1 MSADD
6 ILRMTEPPQPA
17 SAATPPTERVP
28 EMSPDEVLAFAED
41 GEVEEM
47 DPREVALQAA
57 TSMYDWRNP
66 APDRETYFA
75 NTATLADLKKQ
86 GVEAEGPGVGA
97 MIGDLFVSA
106 TDAITSALWKYD
118 PSNEG
123 GGITMRN
130 AADYL
135 TGGAYSGLQGEA
147 STFSPPMAMANTLLR
162 GGATAAGAVEFAKD
176 FYKVLGR
183 GLASAPKYRVE
194 ETGEFV
200 YPGAMMPDLGMGDT
214 TFDLLQ
220 MYKQQG
226 KTLRP
231 TNKEDLK
238 DLEYGQFLQKR
249 EATQQLETLME
260 QGTSSG
266 VGTIARSV
274 GVPEQ
279 VVAAGGGMLDS
290 ISQAVDTLA
299 VASTLAPAGYR
310 TADLPWNQTQRPVQ
324 SQSMLL
330 SMLDPGMAAA
340 GALAPV
346 RFGISAAAKNATA
359 RTIDIT
365 ARAAGKV
372 GNLGTKGEVAAKTAR
387 QVKRLV
393 GSAGLGYVTNII
405 GQGSE
410 SEAAQELT
418 KVLNYGLG
426 AYAAFTGGALVL
438 RGYSKYAGKVAHVLR
453 ESAVPGTSLD
463 KGARAAVAVN
473 PDVPLR
479 YKDPLVR
486 PSAYTSMEST
496 PARLSKDMTLSPR
509 ARKLFGNLADW
520 RAVQTVRGAS
530 AATSGAA
537 KGVLAN
543 VPFSEPM
550 RAAGEEDAANLMLGL
565 GAVIGAPAGVASRYA
580 GTAARRVSAADS
592 DVGRMLGEVQQLGTK
607 RPPARAD
614 VEVRRTLTEVELAGG
629 DVSAVVNNLTPD
641 QLNEFAAVQGYFRDT
656 VDLVPLNAVDFEA
669 NVGVLADGKSAGPV
683 FYHAPDGERPRVFVN
698 VEDAKTIRAGDLGR
712 AFLKSDT
719 MPDSQKAAMIN
730 GVDTLYT
737 PEQIAARELQIAKAE
752 VEARYAKRGVKVGD
766 NDPEVDL
773 RIAMNRAQWQQEF
786 GDAGLGVRQA
796 IAAEDLANGVVDWNR
811 MRRGL
816 PLGANPITFMENVL
830 GAQARGLQISGVRI
844 DPETGRPLDTPES
857 IKRTNP
863 AAADDPSVV
872 AATRNYADGYNK
884 MRRDPTNE
892 TPAVESLSPERVAQ
906 IEVSMT
912 DAPMRARQIMDMA
925 GGPEGPTLAATDPTF
940 GWRQEGN
947 RRILSGSRLPDRV
960 RFASHWKPHFEMM
973 DQVQTAM
980 DSGDFVVMRWDTIGK
995 SADVTKRDGPQ
1006 YGAITREGIIT
1017 RWKATTGRKSEGY
1030 KGGGNLNVEIADYTT
1045 LRNSVLTVLEKKHPA
1060 LDPARGGPGASLS
1073 AVMADVDT
1081 YLANRRAGMD
1091 LGAGLTPERLRIAEA
1106 LTLGRRGNIFDGVV
1120 PRDGI
1125 FRDARIELVETIQPT
1140 GRRGHNMMSNNP
1152 DGSFTQPPAKPM
1164 PDMGS
1169 DVVPLSTRLRPNM
1182 RGQSGAIDVSIITDL
1197 FGEGPKGRAKAV
1209 PEGAA
1214 TGGARGQAMPD
1225 ITITPDEA
1233 RRQGLVGPVYHG
1245 SPDFKGRKFDPK
1257 YRARSSGLSRGG
1269 FSFTEDVA
1277 SADGYAGA
1285 GVDSAQAAV
1294 DAANDVMR
1302 DLGARMESGLKL
1314 REFADVSELPEFNV
1328 RYADDMDGL
1337 ASYFND
1343 LSKRIPKDLGSRL
1356 RDAAKAIN
1364 EPANPVVVEA
1374 YLRNPKEMMID
1385 GRRLLVADNPD
1396 DIFVSAARP
1405 PQQ

>member
-1 MSADD
+1 MAQAMTAEEFLRDEDVEQLTAAPVAPTAADVPPP
-6 ILRMTEPPQPA
+6 MTAEEYMAFEEDEP
-17 SAATPPTERVP
+17 E
-28 EMSPDEVLAFAED
+28 
-41 GEVEEM
+41 GE
-47 DPREVALQAA
+47 DPREFMLQDAM
-57 TSMYDWRNP
+57 SMYDWRNP

-86 GVEAEGPGVGA
+86 GVEAQGPGVGA
-97 MIGDLFVSA
+97 MAQDLFVSA
-106 TDAITSALWKYD
+106 VDAISSAVWKYD
-118 PSNEG
+118 PANEG
-123 GGITMRN
+123 TITPRN
-130 AADYL
+130 VADFV
-135 TGGAYSGLQGEA
+135 TKGAFSNLQGKA
-147 STFSPPMAMANTLLR
+147 STYNPAAAAYDSFVLR

-200 YPGAMMPDLGMGDT
+200 YPGAMMPDAGMGDT

-231 TNKEDLK
+231 TNEEDLK
-238 DLEYGQFLQKR
+238 DLEFGQFLQKR

-290 ISQAVDTLA
+290 INQAVDTLA
-299 VASTLAPAGYR
+299 VASGLAPAGYR

-346 RFGISAAAKNATA
+346 RFGISAAAKGAVA

-372 GNLGTKGEVAAKTAR
+372 GNLGTKGAAAAKTAR
-387 QVKRLV
+387 QVKRLL

-418 KVLNYGLG
+418 KMLNYGLG

-486 PSAYTSMEST
+486 PSMYTSMEST
-496 PARLSKDMTLSPR
+496 PARLSYDMSLSPR
-509 ARKLFGNLADW
+509 ARKLFGTLSDW
-520 RAVQTVRGAS
+520 RAVQAVRGGS
-530 AATSGAA
+530 AAVSGAA

-592 DVGRMLGEVQQLGTK
+592 DIGRMLGEVQQLGTE
-607 RPPARAD
+607 RPPARAPRANPD
-614 VEVRRTLTEVELAGG
+614 TEVMRTLTEVELAGG
-629 DVSAVVNNLTPD
+629 DVSAMAKNLSPE

-752 VEARYAKRGVKVGD
+752 VEARYAKHGVKVGD

-773 RIAMNRAQWQQEF
+773 RIAMNRAQWQREF

-863 AAADDPSVV
+863 AAADDPAV
-872 AATRNYADGYNK
+872 AQGLKNYTEGYNK
-884 MRRDPTNE
+884 MRRDPANE
-892 TPAVESLSPERVAQ
+892 TPVAEPVSPERAAA
-906 IEVSMT
+906 IELSMT
-912 DAPMRARQIMDMA
+912 DAPMRARQIMDLA
-925 GGPEGPTLAATDPTF
+925 GGPDGPALSPTDTSF

-947 RRILSGSRLPDRV
+947 RRILAGRSLPDRV
-960 RFASHWKPHFEMM
+960 RFANHWKPHLEMI
-973 DQVQTAM
+973 DTVQAAINDGTPVAVRF
-980 DSGDFVVMRWDTIGK
+980 DALGP
-995 SADVTKRDGPQ
+995 SADVTKRPGPQ
-1006 YGAITREGIIT
+1006 YGATTREGVLV
-1017 RWKATTGRKSEGY
+1017 RWQATTGRKRENY
-1030 KGGGNLNVEIADYTT
+1030 KGGGELNVLLADMTT
-1045 LRNSVLTVLEKKHPA
+1045 LRNRAINVLEAKHPT
-1060 LDPARGGPGASLS
+1060 LDPSRGGPGYSL
-1073 AVMADVDT
+1073 AAIMADAET
-1081 YLANRRAGMD
+1081 YIANKGRNADPGT
-1091 LGAGLTPERLRIAEA
+1091 GLTPERLRVAKGLIEYGPDNVFGG
-1106 LTLGRRGNIFDGVV
+1106 LIDK
-1120 PRDGI
+1120 DGI
-1125 FRDARIELVETIQPT
+1125 WRTPRLELIESVTPT
-1140 GRRGHNMMSNNP
+1140 GRRGHNMVGNNA
-1152 DGSFTQPPAKPM
+1152 DGTFTQPPPKPM

-1169 DVVPLSTRLRPNM
+1169 DVVPPSTR
-1182 RGQSGAIDVSIITDL
+1182 
-1197 FGEGPKGRAKAV
+1197 F
-1209 PEGAA
+1209 
-1214 TGGARGQAMPD
+1214 
-1225 ITITPDEA
+1225 
-1233 RRQGLVGPVYHG
+1233 
-1245 SPDFKGRKFDPK
+1245 
-1257 YRARSSGLSRGG
+1257 
-1269 FSFTEDVA
+1269 
-1277 SADGYAGA
+1277 
-1285 GVDSAQAAV
+1285 
-1294 DAANDVMR
+1294 
-1302 DLGARMESGLKL
+1302 
-1314 REFADVSELPEFNV
+1314 
-1328 RYADDMDGL
+1328 
-1337 ASYFND
+1337 
-1343 LSKRIPKDLGSRL
+1343 
-1356 RDAAKAIN
+1356 
-1364 EPANPVVVEA
+1364 
-1374 YLRNPKEMMID
+1374 
-1385 GRRLLVADNPD
+1385 
-1396 DIFVSAARP
+1396 RP

>member
-17 SAATPPTERVP
+17 SAATPPTARVP

-75 NTATLADLKKQ
+75 NTSTLGELKKQ

-106 TDAITSALWKYD
+106 ADAVSSALWKYD

-123 GGITMRN
+123 MVTPRN
-130 AADYL
+130 LADFV
-135 TGGAYSGLQGEA
+135 TGGAFSNLQGKA
-147 STFSPPMAMANTLLR
+147 STYNPPVAFANTILR
-162 GGATAAGAVEFAKD
+162 GGATVAGANEFNLD
-176 FYKVLGR
+176 FYKTLSR
-183 GLASAPKYRVE
+183 GLASSPKYRVE

-200 YPGAMMPDLGMGDT
+200 YPGAMMPDAGMGDT
-214 TFDLLQ
+214 TFDLIQ

-231 TNKEDLK
+231 TNAEDLK

-249 EATQQLETLME
+249 DATQQLETLLE
-260 QGTSSG
+260 QGTESG

-290 ISQAVDTLA
+290 INQAVDTLA
-299 VASTLAPAGYR
+299 VASTLAPSGYR
-310 TADLPWNQTQRPVQ
+310 TADLPWNQTQRPIE
-324 SQSMLL
+324 SQAMLGSMLL
-330 SMLDPGMAAA
+330 DPGAIGA

-346 RFGISAAAKNATA
+346 RFGLSAAAKNATA

-372 GNLGTKGEVAAKTAR
+372 GNLGTRGAAAAKTAR

-393 GSAGLGYVTNII
+393 GAGGLGYVTNII

-592 DVGRMLGEVQQLGTK
+592 DIGRMLGEVQQLGTE
-607 RPPARAD
+607 RPPTRAPRANPD
-614 VEVRRTLTEVELAGG
+614 AEVMRTLTEVELAGG
-629 DVSAVVNNLTPD
+629 DVSAMAKNLSPE
-641 QLNEFAAVQGYFRDT
+641 QLNEFAAVQGYFRDA

-752 VEARYAKRGVKVGD
+752 VEARYAKHGVKVGD
-766 NDPEVDL
+766 NDPEVGL

-863 AAADDPSVV
+863 AAADDPAV
-872 AATRNYADGYNK
+872 AQGLKNYTDGYNK
-884 MRRDPTNE
+884 MRRDPANE
-892 TPAVESLSPERVAQ
+892 TPVSEPVSPERTAA
-906 IEVSMT
+906 IELSMT
-912 DAPMRARQIMDMA
+912 DAPMRARQIIDLA
-925 GGPEGPTLAATDPTF
+925 GGPDGPALSPTDTTF

-947 RRILSGSRLPDRV
+947 RRILAGRSLPDRV
-960 RFASHWKPHFEMM
+960 RFANHWKPHLEMI
-973 DQVQTAM
+973 DTVQAAINDATPVAVRF
-980 DSGDFVVMRWDTIGK
+980 DAIGP
-995 SADVTKRDGPQ
+995 SADVTKRPGPQ
-1006 YGAITREGIIT
+1006 YGATTREGVLV
-1017 RWKATTGRKSEGY
+1017 RWQATTGRKSENY
-1030 KGGGNLNVEIADYTT
+1030 KGGGELNVLLADMTT
-1045 LRNSVLTVLEKKHPA
+1045 LRNRAITVMEAKHPT
-1060 LDPARGGPGASLS
+1060 LDPSRGGPGYSL
-1073 AVMADVDT
+1073 AAIMADAET
-1081 YLANRRAGMD
+1081 YIANKGRNADPGTGLA
-1091 LGAGLTPERLRIAEA
+1091 PERLRVAKGLIEYGPDNVFGG
-1106 LTLGRRGNIFDGVV
+1106 LIDK
-1120 PRDGI
+1120 DGI
-1125 FRDARIELVETIQPT
+1125 WRTPRLELIESVTPT
-1140 GRRGHNMMSNNP
+1140 GRRGHNMVGNNA
-1152 DGSFTQPPAKPM
+1152 DGTFTQPPPKPM

-1169 DVVPLSTRLRPNM
+1169 DVAPPSTRLRPNM

-1209 PEGAA
+1209 PETAKPQGA
-1214 TGGARGQAMPD
+1214 
-1225 ITITPDEA
+1225 IN
-1233 RRQGLVGPVYHG
+1233 
-1245 SPDFKGRKFDPK
+1245 RKAVQQ
-1257 YRARSSGLSRGG
+1257 RA
-1269 FSFTEDVA
+1269 
-1277 SADGYAGA
+1277 
-1285 GVDSAQAAV
+1285 
-1294 DAANDVMR
+1294 
-1302 DLGARMESGLKL
+1302 
-1314 REFADVSELPEFNV
+1314 
-1328 RYADDMDGL
+1328 
-1337 ASYFND
+1337 
-1343 LSKRIPKDLGSRL
+1343 KDLGLPATGTTKEIAEMAAIGEKNPYQWTREEFEKISPHLSIHQDMRPGS
-1356 RDAAKAIN
+1356 DARVQQIMERGLGSGMVDSVGAWGRNHTWAGGKMAGDN
-1364 EPANPVVVEA
+1364 A
-1374 YLRNPKEMMID
+1374 YL
-1385 GRRLLVADNPD
+1385 
-1396 DIFVSAARP
+1396 FVSSKLKYRPGNLNPWLDEGNIPIARIKTKP
-1405 PQQ
+1405 GQTDIYEALIASRPQQ

>member
-1 MSADD
+1 MLEAQQSPLAA
-6 ILRMTEPPQPA
+6 PQPA
-17 SAATPPTERVP
+17 APTTQAATAAPQ
-28 EMSPDEVLAFAED
+28 EMSDEEVLAFIEG
-41 GEVEEM
+41 GEVEEE
-47 DPREVALQAA
+47 DPREVALKVA

-75 NTATLADLKKQ
+75 NKSTLGELKKQ

-147 STFSPPMAMANTLLR
+147 STFSPPMALANTLLR
-162 GGATAAGAVEFAKD
+162 GGATVAGANEFNLD
-176 FYKVLGR
+176 FYKTLSR
-183 GLASAPKYRVE
+183 GLASSPKYRVE

-200 YPGAMMPDLGMGDT
+200 YPGTMMPDAGMGDT
-214 TFDLLQ
+214 TFDLIQ

-231 TNKEDLK
+231 TNAEDLK

-249 EATQQLETLME
+249 DATQQLETLLE
-260 QGTSSG
+260 QGTESG

-290 ISQAVDTLA
+290 INQAVDTLA

-310 TADLPWNQTQRPVQ
+310 TADLPWNQPQRPIE
-324 SQSMLL
+324 SQAMLGSMLL
-330 SMLDPGMAAA
+330 DPGAIGA

-346 RFGISAAAKNATA
+346 RFGLSAAAKNATA

-372 GNLGTKGEVAAKTAR
+372 GNLGTKGAVAAKTAR

-393 GSAGLGYVTNII
+393 GSAGLGYVANMV

-496 PARLSKDMTLSPR
+496 PARLSKDMSLSPR
-509 ARKLFGNLADW
+509 ARKLFGTLADW

-550 RAAGEEDAANLMLGL
+550 RAAGEDDAANLMLGL

-592 DVGRMLGEVQQLGTK
+592 DIGRMLGEVQQLGTK
-607 RPPARAD
+607 RPPARAPRANPD
-614 VEVRRTLTEVELAGG
+614 TEVMRTLTEVELAGG
-629 DVSAVVNNLTPD
+629 DVSAMVNNLTPN

-656 VDLVPLNAVDFEA
+656 VDMVPLGRADFAE
-669 NVGVLADGKSAGPV
+669 NMSFLKSNPEGSPIFFHGPE
-683 FYHAPDGERPRVFVN
+683 GERPRVFVN
-698 VEDAKTIRAGDLGR
+698 VEEAGAIKAGDLGR
-712 AFLKSDT
+712 AFLKSDSL
-719 MPDSQKAAMIN
+719 PESQQVAMIN
-730 GVDTLYT
+730 GVETLYT
-737 PEQIAARELQIAKAE
+737 PEQIAARERDIAKAE
-752 VEARYAKRGVKVGD
+752 IDARYAKQGVKGGATD
-766 NDPEVDL
+766 AEIEL
-773 RIAMNRAQWQQEF
+773 RLAMLRSQSQTEF
-786 GDAGLGVRQA
+786 GNPNLWSRQA
-796 IAAEDLANGVVDWNR
+796 IAAEDLSNGVVDWNR

-872 AATRNYADGYNK
+872 AATKNYTDGYNK
-884 MRRDPTNE
+884 MRRDPANE
-892 TPAVESLSPERVAQ
+892 TPVTEPVSPERAAQ
-906 IEVSMT
+906 IELSMT
-912 DAPMRARQIMDMA
+912 DAPLRAQQIMDLA
-925 GGPEGPTLAATDPTF
+925 GGPDGPTLTATDATF

-947 RRILSGSRLPDRV
+947 RRILAGTRLPDRV
-960 RFASHWKPHFEMM
+960 RFANHWKPHFEMI

-980 DSGDFVVMRWDTIGK
+980 DGRTPVAVRFDAIGP
-995 SADVTKRDGPQ
+995 SSDVTKRQGPQ
-1006 YGAITREGIIT
+1006 YGATTREGIIV
-1017 RWKATTGRKSEGY
+1017 RWQATTGRKSEKY
-1030 KGGGNLNVEIADYTT
+1030 KGGGNLNVLIADYTT
-1045 LRNSVLTVLEKKHPA
+1045 LRNRAMAVVDAQHPSLNTA
-1060 LDPARGGPGASLS
+1060 NGGPGTSL
-1073 AVMADVDT
+1073 AAIMADADT
-1081 YLANRRAGMD
+1081 YLANKARGGD
-1091 LGAGLTPERLRIAEA
+1091 LGAGLSPTRLRVVDGLVE
-1106 LTLGRRGNIFDGVV
+1106 GRGGNIYDGLI

-1125 FRDARIELVETIQPT
+1125 WRTPRLELIESIQPT
-1140 GRRGHNMMSNNP
+1140 GRRGHNMVSNNP

-1169 DVVPLSTRLRPNM
+1169 DVVPD
-1182 RGQSGAIDVSIITDL
+1182 A
-1197 FGEGPKGRAKAV
+1197 
-1209 PEGAA
+1209 
-1214 TGGARGQAMPD
+1214 PD
-1225 ITITPDEA
+1225 IPP
-1233 RRQGLVGPVYHG
+1233 RR
-1245 SPDFKGRKFDPK
+1245 
-1257 YRARSSGLSRGG
+1257 
-1269 FSFTEDVA
+1269 
-1277 SADGYAGA
+1277 
-1285 GVDSAQAAV
+1285 
-1294 DAANDVMR
+1294 N
-1302 DLGARMESGLKL
+1302 
-1314 REFADVSELPEFNV
+1314 
-1328 RYADDMDGL
+1328 
-1337 ASYFND
+1337 
-1343 LSKRIPKDLGSRL
+1343 
-1356 RDAAKAIN
+1356 AK
-1364 EPANPVVVEA
+1364 
-1374 YLRNPKEMMID
+1374 
-1385 GRRLLVADNPD
+1385 
-1396 DIFVSAARP
+1396 
-1405 PQQ
+1405 Q

>member
-1 MSADD
+1 MATAQEMSADD

-17 SAATPPTERVP
+17 SAATPPTARVP

-75 NTATLADLKKQ
+75 NKSTLADLKKQ
-86 GVEAEGPGVGA
+86 GVEAQGPGVGA
-97 MIGDLFVSA
+97 MAQDLFVSA
-106 TDAITSALWKYD
+106 VDAISSAVWKYD
-118 PSNEG
+118 PANEG
-123 GGITMRN
+123 AITPRN
-130 AADYL
+130 VADFV
-135 TGGAYSGLQGEA
+135 TKGAFSNLQGEA
-147 STFSPPMAMANTLLR
+147 STYNPAAAAYDSFVLR

-200 YPGAMMPDLGMGDT
+200 YPGAMMPDAGMGDT

-231 TNKEDLK
+231 TNEEDLK
-238 DLEYGQFLQKR
+238 DLEFGQFLQKR

-290 ISQAVDTLA
+290 INQAVDTLA

-346 RFGISAAAKNATA
+346 RFGISAAAKGAAA

-372 GNLGTKGEVAAKTAR
+372 GNLGTKGAAAAKTAR
-387 QVKRLV
+387 QVKRLL
-393 GSAGLGYVTNII
+393 GAGGLGYVTNII

-486 PSAYTSMEST
+486 PSMYTSMEST
-496 PARLSKDMTLSPR
+496 PARLSYDMSLSPR
-509 ARKLFGNLADW
+509 ARKLFGTLSDW
-520 RAVQTVRGAS
+520 RAVQAVRGGS
-530 AATSGAA
+530 AAVSGAA

-592 DVGRMLGEVQQLGTK
+592 DIGRMLGEVQQLGTE
-607 RPPARAD
+607 RPPARANPD
-614 VEVRRTLTEVELAGG
+614 TEVMRTLTEVELAGG
-629 DVSAVVNNLTPD
+629 DVSAMAKNLSPE

-752 VEARYAKRGVKVGD
+752 VEARYAKHGVKVGD
-766 NDPEVDL
+766 NDPEVSL
-773 RIAMNRAQWQQEF
+773 RIAMNRAQWQREF

-863 AAADDPSVV
+863 AAADDPAV
-872 AATRNYADGYNK
+872 AQGLKNYTEGYNK
-884 MRRDPTNE
+884 MRRDPANE
-892 TPAVESLSPERVAQ
+892 TPTTEPVSPERAAA
-906 IEVSMT
+906 IELSMT
-912 DAPMRARQIMDMA
+912 DAPLRARQIMDLA
-925 GGPEGPTLAATDPTF
+925 GGPDGPDLAPTDPNF

-947 RRILSGSRLPDRV
+947 RRVLAGMRLPDRI
-960 RFASHWKPHFEMM
+960 RLANHWRNELPKIDEI
-973 DQVQTAM
+973 QRYM
-980 DSGDFVVMRWDTIGK
+980 DSGEYVVMRWDTLGD
-995 SADVTKRDGPQ
+995 SADITKREAPQ
-1006 YGAITREGIIT
+1006 YGAITREGRIL
-1017 RWKATTGRKSEGY
+1017 RWNATTGRKREKY
-1030 KGGGNLNVEIADYTT
+1030 KGGGNLNVQIADYTT
-1045 LRNSVLTVLEKKHPA
+1045 LRNNVLTVIDKKHPA
-1060 LDPARGGPGASLS
+1060 LDPNRGGPGYSIAGI
-1073 AVMADVDT
+1073 MADVDV
-1081 YLANRRAGMD
+1081 YLGNRRISAD
-1091 LGAGLTPERLRIAEA
+1091 LGTGLTPERRRIAEG
-1106 LTLGRRGNIFDGVV
+1106 LVEGRRGNIFEGVLKT
-1120 PRDGI
+1120 DGI
-1125 FRDARIELVETIQPT
+1125 VREARIELVETIQPT
-1140 GRRGHNMMSNNP
+1140 GRTGHNMVSNSA
-1152 DGSFTQPPAKPM
+1152 DGTFTQPPPKPM

-1169 DVVPLSTRLRPNM
+1169 DVVPPS
-1182 RGQSGAIDVSIITDL
+1182 Q
-1197 FGEGPKGRAKAV
+1197 
-1209 PEGAA
+1209 
-1214 TGGARGQAMPD
+1214 
-1225 ITITPDEA
+1225 
-1233 RRQGLVGPVYHG
+1233 
-1245 SPDFKGRKFDPK
+1245 
-1257 YRARSSGLSRGG
+1257 
-1269 FSFTEDVA
+1269 
-1277 SADGYAGA
+1277 
-1285 GVDSAQAAV
+1285 
-1294 DAANDVMR
+1294 
-1302 DLGARMESGLKL
+1302 
-1314 REFADVSELPEFNV
+1314 
-1328 RYADDMDGL
+1328 
-1337 ASYFND
+1337 
-1343 LSKRIPKDLGSRL
+1343 
-1356 RDAAKAIN
+1356 
-1364 EPANPVVVEA
+1364 
-1374 YLRNPKEMMID
+1374 
-1385 GRRLLVADNPD
+1385 
-1396 DIFVSAARP
+1396 
-1405 PQQ
+1405 